1 MFLDELAARPFL
13 SYRVIGM
20 RSVEINELAPNG
32 WREPLLTN
40 AEIKQATRYMKERE
54 EKPFCEWVIF
64 ERDGSA
70 QLSHGPER
78 FSLLNSPGF

>member
-13 SYRVIGM
+13 SYRAIGM

-54 EKPFCEWVIF
+54 K
-64 ERDGSA
+64 S
-70 QLSHGPER
+70 R
-78 FSLLNSPGF
+78 FVSG